1 MEMVLLF
8 KKIKIKI
15 LIKTTKIIN
24 KKNQLEIKTL
34 INNQQTKN
42 LQISKKNLL
51 I

>member
-42 LQISKKNLL
+42 LQI
-51 I
+51 